1 MEDPEEVT
9 KAHQEFVNAG
19 ADIILTNS
27 YRVTV
32 PLIMECTDLNY
43 NDADKVV
50 QVIVLVLHPLYSK
63 VPY

>member
-9 KAHQEFVNAG
+9 KAHQEFVDAG

-43 NDADKVV
+43 DEADKVV
-50 QVIVLVLHPLYSK
+50 QVRVVPLYNKSN
-63 VPY
+63 